1 MPAKIDLFADWEAML
16 FQYPIKF
23 PILTHNN
30 RQLLRRLHYH
40 PNLVVI
46 VVWKP
51 DISILISIDK
61 SNYCSWSW
69 QVIFLDR
76 ISTLIQFSYLE
87 SISHAEPHIIENVN
101 PNAIRAR
108 VWSSRRKFF
117 ELVCLRIKTSY
128 LCSVKFR
135 EPQLASAVY
144 CNSPCPAMVG
154 WRWVFSYFTSLCIY
168 FAYSMTT

>member
-1 MPAKIDLFADWEAML
+1 ML

-108 VWSSRRKFF
+108 VWSSQIGRDTS
-117 ELVCLRIKTSY
+117 ELQSPCNLVCRLLLEKKNHHLR
-128 LCSVKFR
+128 
-135 EPQLASAVY
+135 
-144 CNSPCPAMVG
+144 
-154 WRWVFSYFTSLCIY
+154 
-168 FAYSMTT
+168 

>member
-1 MPAKIDLFADWEAML
+1 ML

-51 DISILISIDK
+51 DISIIIRIDK

-76 ISTLIQFSYLE
+76 VSTLIEFSYLV
-87 SISHAEPHIIENVN
+87 SISHAEPQIIENVD
-101 PNAIRAR
+101 PNRIRAR
-108 VWSSRRKFF
+108 SWSSCLIFF
-117 ELVCLRIKTSY
+117 ELICRRIKTSY
-128 LCSVKFR
+128 LCSIIFR
-135 EPQLASAVY
+135 EP
-144 CNSPCPAMVG
+144 
-154 WRWVFSYFTSLCIY
+154 
-168 FAYSMTT
+168 